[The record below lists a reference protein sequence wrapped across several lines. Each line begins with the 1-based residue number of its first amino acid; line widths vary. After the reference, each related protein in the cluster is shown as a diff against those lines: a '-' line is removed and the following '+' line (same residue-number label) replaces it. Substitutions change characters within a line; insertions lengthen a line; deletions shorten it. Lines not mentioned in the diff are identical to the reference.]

1 MKNKGYAKFW
11 VANKVHYGRCAS
23 GVSFHQQQQI
33 QTVFTYGLDTGSVKR
48 IRGCWRQSR
57 VTLLR
62 CTTSYTKRFFLFRW
76 NSKIRGSFVTS
87 DQRKISQLPIS
98 VLSLEKKHYLL
109 GICQVFL
116 ITGLLETVVMQG
128 NYLSPSCDT
137 SMSYI
142 HSVTL
147 GIDGKKELL
156 RQAELGKVSLVLTK
170 KKRNTWR
177 LTLQISSFCSY
188 GDVVPSSVL
197 GKFVG
202 SVCCVSGVVLL
213 ALPIP
218 ILQEKQVPCTLESV
232 TSRKRRSPHKAVTEC
247 AECIGEKECLLTQ
260 TNGKNQDL
268 ENGFATRE

>member
-1 MKNKGYAKFW
+1 ME
-11 VANKVHYGRCAS
+11 
-23 GVSFHQQQQI
+23 
-33 QTVFTYGLDTGSVKR
+33 KR
-48 IRGCWRQSR
+48 VIKASR
-57 VTLLR
+57 V
-62 CTTSYTKRFFLFRW
+62 
-76 NSKIRGSFVTS
+76 
-87 DQRKISQLPIS
+87 RK
-98 VLSLEKKHYLL
+98 
-109 GICQVFL
+109 
-116 ITGLLETVVMQG
+116 
-128 NYLSPSCDT
+128 
-137 SMSYI
+137 
-142 HSVTL
+142 SVTCFN
-147 GIDGKKELL
+147 
-156 RQAELGKVSLVLTK
+156 

>member
-1 MKNKGYAKFW
+1 MYWAWKK
-11 VANKVHYGRCAS
+11 
-23 GVSFHQQQQI
+23 
-33 QTVFTYGLDTGSVKR
+33 T
-48 IRGCWRQSR
+48 
-57 VTLLR
+57 
-62 CTTSYTKRFFLFRW
+62 
-76 NSKIRGSFVTS
+76 
-87 DQRKISQLPIS
+87 
-98 VLSLEKKHYLL
+98 LSLKYLPGFFNNWPARDCCCARKL
-109 GICQVFL
+109 SESIL
-116 ITGLLETVVMQG
+116 WHLYVV
-128 NYLSPSCDT
+128 YTLSNT
-137 SMSYI
+137 RYI
-142 HSVTL
+142 W
-147 GIDGKKELL
+147 KKELL
-156 RQAELGKVSLVLTK
+156 RQAELGKVSLVLT

>member
-1 MKNKGYAKFW
+1 MALISE
-11 VANKVHYGRCAS
+11 ANPRMLKTKSSHIAS
-23 GVSFHQQQQI
+23 MYDDLYQNV
-33 QTVFTYGLDTGSVKR
+33 
-48 IRGCWRQSR
+48 
-57 VTLLR
+57 
-62 CTTSYTKRFFLFRW
+62 FFLFRW

-116 ITGLLETVVMQG
+116 ITGLLETVVVQG

-142 HSVTL
+142 HSATL

-156 RQAELGKVSLVLTK
+156 RQAELGKVSLVFT

>member
-1 MKNKGYAKFW
+1 MCKWRIFTPTATDSN
-11 VANKVHYGRCAS
+11 
-23 GVSFHQQQQI
+23 SFHVWPWYWI
-33 QTVFTYGLDTGSVKR
+33 SEANPRMLK
-48 IRGCWRQSR
+48 
-57 VTLLR
+57 
-62 CTTSYTKRFFLFRW
+62 TKSSHIASMYDDLYQNVFFLFRW

-98 VLSLEKKHYLL
+98 VLSLEKKTLSLRYLPGFFNNWPAGDRCYARKL
-109 GICQVFL
+109 SESIL
-116 ITGLLETVVMQG
+116 WHLYVV
-128 NYLSPSCDT
+128 YTLS
-137 SMSYI
+137 
-142 HSVTL
+142 SVTL

-156 RQAELGKVSLVLTK
+156 RQAELGKVSLVLT

>member
-1 MKNKGYAKFW
+1 MCKWRIFTPPATDSN
-11 VANKVHYGRCAS
+11 
-23 GVSFHQQQQI
+23 SFHVWPWYWISEANPRMRKTKSSHIASMYDDLYQN
-33 QTVFTYGLDTGSVKR
+33 VFFYFAEIRKSVA
-48 IRGCWRQSR
+48 
-57 VTLLR
+57 LL
-62 CTTSYTKRFFLFRW
+62 SPPTKGRYVNFLLVYW
-76 NSKIRGSFVTS
+76 AWKKT
-87 DQRKISQLPIS
+87 
-98 VLSLEKKHYLL
+98 LSLKYLPGFFNNWPARDCCCARKL
-109 GICQVFL
+109 SESIL
-116 ITGLLETVVMQG
+116 WHLYVV
-128 NYLSPSCDT
+128 YTLSNT
-137 SMSYI
+137 RYI
-142 HSVTL
+142 W
-147 GIDGKKELL
+147 KKELL
-156 RQAELGKVSLVLTK
+156 RQAELGKVSLVLT

-268 ENGFATRE
+268 ENGFATREW

>member
-1 MKNKGYAKFW
+1 
-11 VANKVHYGRCAS
+11 
-23 GVSFHQQQQI
+23 
-33 QTVFTYGLDTGSVKR
+33 
-48 IRGCWRQSR
+48 
-57 VTLLR
+57 
-62 CTTSYTKRFFLFRW
+62 
-76 NSKIRGSFVTS
+76 
-87 DQRKISQLPIS
+87 
-98 VLSLEKKHYLL
+98 
-109 GICQVFL
+109 
-116 ITGLLETVVMQG
+116 MQG

-142 HSVTL
+142 HSVIF
-147 GIDGKKELL
+147 GIDGKKALL
-156 RQAELGKVSLVLTK
+156 RQAELGKVSLVLT

>member
-1 MKNKGYAKFW
+1 MCKWRIFTPTATDSN
-11 VANKVHYGRCAS
+11 
-23 GVSFHQQQQI
+23 SFHVWPWYWI
-33 QTVFTYGLDTGSVKR
+33 SEANPRMLK
-48 IRGCWRQSR
+48 
-57 VTLLR
+57 
-62 CTTSYTKRFFLFRW
+62 TKSSHIASMYDDLYQNVFFLFRW

-147 GIDGKKELL
+147 GIHGKKELL
-156 RQAELGKVSLVLTK
+156 RQAELGKVSLVLT

-247 AECIGEKECLLTQ
+247 AQCIGEKECLLTQ